1 MHHQNFG
8 PYAELLKTPG
18 VIGPQDVRHFRRE
31 VFQDGIVSQLEADA
45 IFALNDAITN
55 KCPEWNE
62 FFIEAMT
69 DFTVNQAEPRG
80 YVSHQNAKWLVN
92 RISHDGVV
100 DTSCELELLVR
111 VMARANECPP
121 ALAGFALAQV
131 AFAVVQGQGPLARDM
146 HLTKGVIGAA
156 EVELLRT
163 ILYAAGGSNGLSIS
177 RQEAEIL
184 FDLNEYTDQ
193 ARNDPSWQDL
203 FVRAN
208 ANYLM
213 AASIGSAP
221 PRSEAIARNEW
232 LEDAEQDVP
241 GFLGDV
247 FTGLGSVFTKEF
259 YEDIFTSSHVQMEKA
274 WNRKN
279 RAFVEAGNAA
289 EAIDPNEADWL
300 IERINRDSKIN
311 ENERALL
318 DFIRRE
324 SHSVDP
330 RLRQMIEKV
339 A

>member
-1 MHHQNFG
+1 MQQETNASFSG
-8 PYAELLKTPG
+8 LLKTPG

-31 VFQDGIVSQLEADA
+31 VFQDGIVSQTEAEAVFD
-45 IFALNDAITN
+45 LNDAVTN

-62 FFIEAMT
+62 FFIEVMT

-80 YVSHQNAKWLVN
+80 YVSNANAKWLVD

-100 DTSCELELLVR
+100 DTSTELELLVR
-111 VMARANECPP
+111 VLAKATECPP

-131 AFAVVQGQGPLARDM
+131 AFAVVHGEGPLARDM
-146 HLTKGVIGAA
+146 KLTKGVIGAA

-163 ILYAAGGSNGLSIS
+163 ILYAAGGSNGMSICK
-177 RQEAEIL
+177 QEAEIL

-193 ARNDPSWQDL
+193 ARNHPSWQEL

-213 AASIGSAP
+213 AVSGNQAP
-221 PRSEAIARNEW
+221 SRAEAIARNEW
-232 LEDAEQDVP
+232 LDDDEVDVG
-241 GFLGDV
+241 GFLGSALEGFGNV
-247 FTGLGSVFTKEF
+247 FSKEF

-274 WNRKN
+274 WSAKN
-279 RAFVEAGNAA
+279 KATAIAEHTA
-289 EAIDPNEADWL
+289 EAVDAGEADWL
-300 IERINRDSKIN
+300 VNRIMRDGRMN
-311 ENERALL
+311 ANERALL
-318 DFIRRE
+318 EFVRKE

-330 RLRQMIEKV
+330 RLKELLNQV